1 MTLILT
7 LIIVLLVCNENQYY
21 VTVCADEGHR
31 RKRKLGLLGSDVR
44 MIIRRAVPSIGFTKK
59 EVPVLR
65 SAKECR
71 DLPLTLIILDFQI
84 SSCSE
89 CCMLYSG

>member
-1 MTLILT
+1 MLS
-7 LIIVLLVCNENQYY
+7 LIIVLLVCNEKQYY
-21 VTVCADEGHR
+21 VAVCADEGHR
-31 RKRKLGLLGSDVR
+31 RKPKLGLLGSNVR
-44 MIIRRAVPSIGFTKK
+44 MIKRRAAPSTGFTKK

-71 DLPLTLIILDFQI
+71 NLPITLIILDFKI

-89 CCMLYSG
+89 CYML